1 MLGITPQAGSNNPTT
16 TAAKK
21 RGCYE
26 SGRCYVLFLSLL
38 ALSAHSAT
46 GQSQTVGLFLNN
58 TAKTAPGYVLLPPMH
73 NGHTYLIDNNG
84 QVVNTWYADNSEPGR
99 MAYLLPNGHLLRS
112 VSVPNSGPNT
122 GGGDGGRITEYD
134 WTGNLLWQFDYSTS
148 TYAMHHDLKYLPNG
162 NVIVLLVETK
172 TLADMAAAG
181 FKPNIL
187 QSGASVLV
195 PDAVIEIQPTGAT
208 SGQIVWEW
216 HVWDHLVQNFDATK
230 ANYGIPAQHPELID
244 PNASTAQ
251 IASFWNHM
259 NSIDYN
265 ADLDQIMVSVR
276 GNSEFW
282 IIDHST
288 TKAEAAGHAG
298 GKHGRGGD
306 LLYRWGNPLM
316 YGAGKS
322 ADEKLYQQH
331 DAQWIA
337 KGRPGA
343 GDILVFNN
351 GVNRPAGNYSSVDEL
366 VPPVDANGNYAL
378 TTGSAYAPTQL
389 AWTYVG
395 TGEERYYDAD
405 VSGAERQPDGNT
417 LICYGTH
424 GVLEEVTSSGELVW
438 KYVNPVSQT
447 GPLLQGQSPGLDQKS
462 QSLAAVFK
470 VRRYAPDYAGLVG
483 RDLTPKGPVELYPFS
498 LTNAAGVQVGAAAAG
513 AILTAFGTSLADSTA
528 ATSSASLP
536 STLGGA
542 TVQITDSAGS
552 TQTCPLFYASP
563 TQINLLVPSG
573 VATGPATLTIKKNS
587 GGSLWINTSVESVAP
602 GIFSMNSSGKGV
614 GAIIGTRITGG
625 QSIDVPVFSYNTST
639 KQYVSVPIDPG
650 ATTDQI
656 YLSLYGT
663 GLRGFSS
670 LSAFTVTI
678 GGVSVPVSGAAAQSQ
693 YPGLDQVNI
702 GPLPRTLAG
711 KGEAN
716 VVLKVD
722 GRTANTVTVN
732 IK

>member
-1 MLGITPQAGSNNPTT
+1 MRSCRLSPLLFITICAQF
-16 TAAKK
+16 AA
-21 RGCYE
+21 
-26 SGRCYVLFLSLL
+26 
-38 ALSAHSAT
+38 

-58 TAKTAPGYVLLPPMH
+58 SAKTSPGYVLLPPMH

-84 QVVNTWYADNSEPGR
+84 QVVNTWYADSSEPGR

-112 VSVPNSGPNT
+112 VSLPNSGPNT

-134 WTGNLLWQFDYSTS
+134 WAGNLLWQFDYSTPL
-148 TYAMHHDLKYLPNG
+148 YAMHHDLKYLPNG

-172 TLADMAAAG
+172 TLAEMAAAG
-181 FKPNIL
+181 FRPNIL
-187 QSGASVLV
+187 QTGSTVLV
-195 PDAVIEIQPTGAT
+195 PDAIIEVQPIRPTG
-208 SGQIVWEW
+208 GQIVWEW
-216 HVWDHLVQNFDATK
+216 HVWDHLVQNYDSTK
-230 ANYGIPAQHPELID
+230 ANYGVPAQHPELVD
-244 PNASTAQ
+244 PNASPNQ

-259 NSIDYN
+259 NAIDYN

-276 GNSEFW
+276 GNSELW

-288 TKAEAAGHAG
+288 TKAEAASHLG
-298 GKHGRGGD
+298 GKYGKGGD
-306 LLYRWGNPLM
+306 LLYRWGNPVM
-316 YGAGKS
+316 YGAGKT
-322 ADEKLYQQH
+322 ADEMLYQQH

-343 GDILVFNN
+343 GNILVFNN
-351 GVNRPAGNYSSVDEL
+351 GVSRPAGNYSSIDEL
-366 VPPVDANGNYAL
+366 VSPVDSKGSYPL
-378 TTGSAYAPTQL
+378 TTGSAYAPNKLT
-389 AWTYVG
+389 WTYFG
-395 TGEERYYDAD
+395 SGDERYYDAD
-405 VSGAERQPDGNT
+405 VSGAERQPNGNT

-424 GVLEEVTSSGELVW
+424 GVLEEVTSAGELVW

-447 GPLLQGQSPGLDQKS
+447 GPLLQGQTPGLDQKN

-483 RDLTPKGPVELYPFS
+483 HDLTPKGPVELYPLS
-498 LTNAAGVQVGAAAAG
+498 LVNGAGLQVGAGAAG
-513 AILTAFGTSLADSTA
+513 GILTAFGTALADSIGA
-528 ATSSASLP
+528 ASSTSLP
-536 STLGGA
+536 ITLGGA
-542 TVQITDSAGS
+542 TVQITDSAGA

-563 TQINLLVPSG
+563 TQINLLLPTG
-573 VATGPATLTIKKNS
+573 VAAGPATITIKKNS
-587 GGSLWINTSVESVAP
+587 GGSLWTNTSVEPVAP
-602 GIFSMNSSGKGV
+602 GIFSMNASGKGV
-614 GAIIGTRITGG
+614 GAIVGIRVAGG
-625 QSIDVPVFSYNTST
+625 QSSDVPIFSYNSTT
-639 KQYVSVPIDPG
+639 KQYVSVPVDIG
-650 ATTDQI
+650 ASTDQV

-711 KGEAN
+711 KGESN
-716 VVLKVD
+716 VVLQVD

>member
-1 MLGITPQAGSNNPTT
+1 
-16 TAAKK
+16 
-21 RGCYE
+21 
-26 SGRCYVLFLSLL
+26 
-38 ALSAHSAT
+38 
-46 GQSQTVGLFLNN
+46 
-58 TAKTAPGYVLLPPMH
+58 
-73 NGHTYLIDNNG
+73 
-84 QVVNTWYADNSEPGR
+84 
-99 MAYLLPNGHLLRS
+99 
-112 VSVPNSGPNT
+112 
-122 GGGDGGRITEYD
+122 
-134 WTGNLLWQFDYSTS
+134 
-148 TYAMHHDLKYLPNG
+148 
-162 NVIVLLVETK
+162 
-172 TLADMAAAG
+172 
-181 FKPNIL
+181 
-187 QSGASVLV
+187 
-195 PDAVIEIQPTGAT
+195 
-208 SGQIVWEW
+208 
-216 HVWDHLVQNFDATK
+216 
-230 ANYGIPAQHPELID
+230 
-244 PNASTAQ
+244 
-251 IASFWNHM
+251 
-259 NSIDYN
+259 
-265 ADLDQIMVSVR
+265 
-276 GNSEFW
+276 
-282 IIDHST
+282 
-288 TKAEAAGHAG
+288 
-298 GKHGRGGD
+298 
-306 LLYRWGNPLM
+306 
-316 YGAGKS
+316 
-322 ADEKLYQQH
+322 
-331 DAQWIA
+331 
-337 KGRPGA
+337 
-343 GDILVFNN
+343 
-351 GVNRPAGNYSSVDEL
+351 
-366 VPPVDANGNYAL
+366 
-378 TTGSAYAPTQL
+378 
-389 AWTYVG
+389 
-395 TGEERYYDAD
+395 
-405 VSGAERQPDGNT
+405 
-417 LICYGTH
+417 
-424 GVLEEVTSSGELVW
+424 
-438 KYVNPVSQT
+438 
-447 GPLLQGQSPGLDQKS
+447 
-462 QSLAAVFK
+462 
-470 VRRYAPDYAGLVG
+470 
-483 RDLTPKGPVELYPFS
+483 
-498 LTNAAGVQVGAAAAG
+498 VQVGAAAAG